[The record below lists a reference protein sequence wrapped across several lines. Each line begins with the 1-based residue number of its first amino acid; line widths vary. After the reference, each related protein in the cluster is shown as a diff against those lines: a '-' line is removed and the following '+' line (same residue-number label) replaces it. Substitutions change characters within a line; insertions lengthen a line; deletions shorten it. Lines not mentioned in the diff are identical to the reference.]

1 MWSVPLVKVI
11 VLSARAVL
19 ISHSADFLA
28 AFGAYIDP
36 FRMIRIIFCM
46 VVYIVMMSAVDTGIV
61 KFFIRYVYTDTT
73 II

>member
-1 MWSVPLVKVI
+1 MKVI

-61 KFFIRYVYTDTT
+61 KFFISYFCKGTP